1 MCVCAEYV
9 LLAFFP
15 SSILFRQKNAYRIIK
30 AENGRSLE
38 ASSPR
43 PPLVKKGHA

>member
-15 SSILFRQKNAYRIIK
+15 PSILFRQKNAYRIIK

-38 ASSPR
+38 AASPS
-43 PPLVKKGHA
+43 PLVKKGQP